1 MLVSCTIEYVVCRT
15 FGPPKWKP
23 IVLGLRKNQNC
34 GIIRYKEKQEERE
47 MVLVFD
53 GFEVLAWIFLAL
65 MILIFIVGLILVRL
79 KQKFEIWKDKRRKR
93 KL

>member
-1 MLVSCTIEYVVCRT
+1 M
-15 FGPPKWKP
+15 
-23 IVLGLRKNQNC
+23 
-34 GIIRYKEKQEERE
+34 
-47 MVLVFD
+47 LVFD

-79 KQKFEIWKDKRRKR
+79 KQKFEVWKDKRRKR